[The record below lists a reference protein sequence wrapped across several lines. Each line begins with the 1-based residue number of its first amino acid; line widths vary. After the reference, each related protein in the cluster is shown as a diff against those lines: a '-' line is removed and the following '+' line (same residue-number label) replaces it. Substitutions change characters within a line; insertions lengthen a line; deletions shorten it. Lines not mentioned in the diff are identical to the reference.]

1 MEAKNYQLFFCHFQI
16 LPGLW
21 GLVNNAG
28 IWYFSELEMMSET
41 IIKKIIDVNLFGAI
55 RMTKS
60 LLPLIRQA
68 KGRIINVSSV
78 LGNMFYCNLYHI
90 DNFSRF
96 QYFITSVVLI
106 YSSQFSGQVFWAVSI
121 NYQS

>member
-1 MEAKNYQLFFCHFQI
+1 MFIITAVI
-16 LPGLW
+16 ITGLW

-28 IWYFSELEMMSET
+28 IWYFSEFEMMSEP

-78 LGNMFYCNLYHI
+78 LGKLLFL
-90 DNFSRF
+90 
-96 QYFITSVVLI
+96 LI
-106 YSSQFSGQVFWAVSI
+106 YVQA
-121 NYQS
+121 YH